1 MHTRRHTAAFT
12 LVELLVVLVILAIIV
27 AVSAPYISGIVTA
40 SRLRTASDAVYAR
53 LLEAQSLATLFN
65 ADTELRI
72 YEAVDLIEPDSPPT
86 LRKLRIFTVT
96 SPQDGA
102 ASAAEV
108 FEPAGAVTTLEDGM
122 VISNERTL
130 SSILD
135 LGYQTHGSDI
145 YGRYIALRFHP
156 DGSTQLQN
164 GKPWFLT
171 IQENKAVPPGQK
183 LKNFITVQI
192 DPASG
197 SLRTFQP

>member
-12 LVELLVVLVILAIIV
+12 LVEILVVLVILAIIV
-27 AVSAPYISGIVTA
+27 TVSAPYISGILAA
-40 SRLRTASDAVYAR
+40 SRLRMASDAVYGR

-65 ADTELRI
+65 SDAELRI
-72 YEAVDLIEPDSPPT
+72 YEAADLIEPDSPPT

-96 SPQDGA
+96 SPPDD
-102 ASAAEV
+102 ASGAAEV

-122 VISNERTL
+122 VISNDRNF

-135 LGYQTHGSDI
+135 LGYQTQGSDI
-145 YGRYIALRFHP
+145 YGRYIALRFHS

-164 GKPWFLT
+164 GRPWFLT
-171 IQENKAVPPGQK
+171 IQENKPVPQGQK
-183 LKNFITVQI
+183 LKNFVTVQI